1 MRPLSP
7 QIWKRRSVFFLAFA
21 GKAAATV
28 AKERGVER
36 DGMWD
41 WSHLLL
47 TLDLFFLPCHSS
59 WDFQLFHFI
68 YFSYL
73 LPRFFSPSPHSLP
86 IAELYISLTWLGW
99 LLGVTL
105 NGNAILSHLFCRG
118 GCSAFRAKGLLLS
131 RPIYTDAAV
140 NLNVPYP
147 CTIPFM
153 GGQEFT
159 AKQHEDQIFDPVR
172 QNSWS
177 PINSNS

>member
-7 QIWKRRSVFFLAFA
+7 QIWKRRSGFFLPSL
-21 GKAAATV
+21 GKQRQQWQG
-28 AKERGVER
+28 RGER

-73 LPRFFSPSPHSLP
+73 LPRFFSPPSPHSLP

-99 LLGVTL
+99 LLAVTL

-140 NLNVPYP
+140 NLNVLYP
-147 CTIPFM
+147 CLIPFM
-153 GGQEFT
+153 GGQEFI
-159 AKQHEDQIFDPVR
+159 AKQHKDQIFDPVR
-172 QNSWS
+172 QNSQS